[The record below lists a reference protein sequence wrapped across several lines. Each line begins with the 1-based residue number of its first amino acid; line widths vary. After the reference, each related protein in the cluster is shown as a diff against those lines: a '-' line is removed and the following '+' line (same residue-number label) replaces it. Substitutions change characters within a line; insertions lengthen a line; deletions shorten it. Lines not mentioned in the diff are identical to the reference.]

1 MKIGQPENYMSL
13 IYKFPNCRC
22 MISNGSKSWNHG
34 QSFRR
39 KNTIES
45 SCQRVVGNIF
55 PNENV
60 AFCAL
65 LLHNSLQGPRVVW
78 DVAFWLWAR
87 IIRQS
92 NIGCISKLQANMEIK
107 RLDVLV
113 SKLQSNMGN
122 LQVKNQHRFVVCS
135 CELVVF
141 WNIWILD
148 ITYHAQMSQDGPLRS
163 SFFSII
169 LKQQKQL
176 LGMREVPPP
185 YHLCVHHHW
194 TEGELKL
201 VNLRSCNGCEDL
213 RGQVRHEFISFKKNN
228 TKVWVSN

>member
-1 MKIGQPENYMSL
+1 
-13 IYKFPNCRC
+13 
-22 MISNGSKSWNHG
+22 
-34 QSFRR
+34 
-39 KNTIES
+39 
-45 SCQRVVGNIF
+45 
-55 PNENV
+55 V
-60 AFCAL
+60 AFCAP

-92 NIGCISKLQANMEIK
+92 NIGCISKLEANMEIK
-107 RLDVLV
+107 RLGVLV

-176 LGMREVPPP
+176 LGMREVPLPP
-185 YHLCVHHHW
+185 
-194 TEGELKL
+194 
-201 VNLRSCNGCEDL
+201 
-213 RGQVRHEFISFKKNN
+213 ISFVCPPPLNWKRA
-228 TKVWVSN
+228 KVS